1 MQEMHGTWVWSMSQE
16 DPLQKEMA
24 THFSIFA
31 MDRKFHG
38 QRSPAGTVHGAAKN
52 WTRLSAHTQPS
63 HWLKKSSF
71 PAWGLEHMNTYEQK
85 AHWALELFPQTT
97 LQTNHRKTVIWTTN
111 FPDYLLGFYATPP
124 SHSAGPFPRSSL
136 CQLLGTLH
144 QRSLLW
150 VWVSC
155 FSISASLLA
164 LTRPCSVLRKLS
176 SSFCNRPALYVTH
189 IFITI
194 HLVDNFLS

>member
-1 MQEMHGTWVWSMSQE
+1 MQEMHGTWVWSTSQE

-24 THFSIFA
+24 THFSILA
-31 MDRKFHG
+31 MDRKFNG

-85 AHWALELFPQTT
+85 APWALELFPQTT
-97 LQTNHRKTVIWTTN
+97 LQTNHKKMVMWTTN

-144 QRSLLW
+144 QRSLSLG
-150 VWVSC
+150 
-155 FSISASLLA
+155 ASLLA
-164 LTRPCSVLRKLS
+164 LTHPCSVLRKLS
-176 SSFCNRPALYVTH
+176 SSFCKRPALYVTH
-189 IFITI
+189 IFLTI
-194 HLVDNFLS
+194 QLVDNYLS